1 MLSQLALLYVLQP
14 ETQHGVSGDPRKVDE
29 AREHEKAQKDA
40 QTLMDRCK
48 ETHTAI
54 STIESCT
61 GGLLAHLLTNV
72 RGAASVYWGS
82 VVSRGGKPAAL
93 VAHSV
98 TEQAICMIGH
108 FP

>member
-1 MLSQLALLYVLQP
+1 MRHEGISSHVSTRMLYVLQP

-82 VVSRGGKPAAL
+82 VVSERCQ
-93 VAHSV
+93 SCC
-98 TEQAICMIGH
+98 IIGSCCD
-108 FP
+108 